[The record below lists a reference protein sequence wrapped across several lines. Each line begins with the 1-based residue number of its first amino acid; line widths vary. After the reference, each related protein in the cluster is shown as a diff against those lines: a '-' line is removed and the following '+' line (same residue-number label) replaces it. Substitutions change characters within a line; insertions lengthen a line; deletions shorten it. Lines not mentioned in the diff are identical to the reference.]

1 MDGLVDAVALALAV
15 RDAAQ
20 AGAGQ
25 QPDAARDDGGL
36 VADDVAEQVA
46 GHDDAVESARV
57 LDHEHGGAV
66 DELVV
71 QLQLGE
77 LLLKHLGDDL
87 APQAAGGQH
96 VGLVQAPDLGGR
108 VVGQGQEA
116 RQAGDALDLGA
127 RVGLR
132 VHGEAGAV
140 VLGALAKV
148 DAARQLAD
156 DDEVGAAAHLGL
168 KRGAVDERVGR
179 EAAGTQV
186 AVGAELL
193 AQLEDALLGADGG
206 GGTPFRAANGAQEN
220 GIGGLGGGDGLVGQ
234 GVVVGIDGGLGGGWM
249 VSP

>member
-1 MDGLVDAVALALAV
+1 MDRLIDAVALALAIW
-15 RDAAQ
+15 DAAQ
-20 AGAGQ
+20 ARARQ
-25 QPDAARDDGGL
+25 QPDAPGDDGGL

-46 GHDDAVESARV
+46 GHDDAVQGARV

-71 QLQLGE
+71 QLQLRE
-77 LLLKHLGDDL
+77 LLLKHLGHDL
-87 APQAAGGQH
+87 PPQAAGRQH

-127 RVGLR
+127 RVRLR
-132 VHGEAGAV
+132 VHGEAGPV

-156 DDEVGAAAHLGL
+156 DDKVGAAAHLGL
-168 KRGAVDERVGR
+168 ERGAVDERVGR
-179 EAAGTQV
+179 EAAGAQV

-193 AQLEDALLGADGG
+193 AQLEDALLRADGRRRA
-206 GGTPFRAANGAQEN
+206 PFRAADGAQEN
-220 GIGGLGGGDGLVGQ
+220 GVGGLGGGDGLVGQ
-234 GVVVGIDGGLGGGWM
+234 GVVVGIDGGLGGGI
-249 VSP
+249 